1 MTRLATAILGLLL
14 GAIAHAGPLGPDGTP
29 GTTLPGKFTW
39 FDLATENVA
48 AARVFYGAVF
58 GWKYEEVP
66 GGPAEYTIIRN
77 SQGKVGGMFRKQRPR
92 DARAGAHWLSLISV
106 RDAEQ
111 ASRLVR
117 ERGGSVILPPTQVL
131 GRGTH
136 AVFRDPQGAIFGV
149 LAAAGGDPADDP
161 IVDGDVFW
169 LDLFTP
175 DAAKAARFYA
185 DLAGYEAAEG
195 PTRAGPKRWYLV
207 TGAIARAGIVAQ
219 QSAGLA
225 PAWLPYFL
233 VDNVPATIERAKGA
247 GGKVLI
253 APRFEYLNGK
263 VAVLADPQGGVFG
276 IVDWP

>member
-1 MTRLATAILGLLL
+1 MFGRIATVLLSFAA
-14 GAIAHAGPLGPDGTP
+14 AIAWAGPLGPDGRP
-29 GTTLPGKFTW
+29 GNALPGKFIW

-58 GWKYEEVP
+58 DWKFEEVP
-66 GGPAEYTIIRN
+66 GGPPEYTVIRN
-77 SQGKVGGMFRKQRPR
+77 SAGKIGGLFRKPR
-92 DARAGAHWLSLISV
+92 RNDVRAGAHWLSLISV
-106 RDAEQ
+106 RDAQES
-111 ASRLVR
+111 ARIVT
-117 ERGGSVILPPTQVL
+117 ERGGSVLLAPTYVA

-149 LAAAGGDPADDP
+149 LAATGGDPADDP

-175 DAAKAARFYA
+175 DAAKAAQFYA
-185 DLAGYEAAEG
+185 DLAGYEVGEG
-195 PTRAGPKRWYLV
+195 PTRAGPKRGYLV
-207 TGAIARAGIVAQ
+207 TGAVARAGIIAQ

-233 VDNVPATIERAKGA
+233 VDDVPATIEKARRA
-247 GGKVLI
+247 GGKVLV
-253 APRFEYLNGK
+253 APRSEYLNGK
-263 VAVLADPQGGVFG
+263 VAVLADPNGGVFG

>member
-1 MTRLATAILGLLL
+1 MFARIAIVLFSFAA
-14 GAIAHAGPLGPDGTP
+14 AIACAGPLGPDGRP
-29 GTTLPGKFTW
+29 GTALPGKFIW

-58 GWKYEEVP
+58 DWKFEQVS
-66 GGPAEYTIIRN
+66 GGPPEYTVIRN
-77 SQGKVGGMFRKQRPR
+77 ATGKVGGMFRKPR
-92 DARAGAHWLSLISV
+92 RNDVRAGAHWLSLISV
-106 RDAEQ
+106 RDVQESARIV
-111 ASRLVR
+111 S
-117 ERGGSVILPPTQVL
+117 ERGGSVLLAPTQVP

-149 LAAAGGDPADDP
+149 LAATGGDPADDP

-175 DAAKAARFYA
+175 DPAKATQFYA
-185 DLAGYEAAEG
+185 DLAGYEVGEG
-195 PTRAGPKRWYLV
+195 PTRAGPKRSYLV
-207 TGAIARAGIVAQ
+207 TGAVARAGIIAQ

-233 VDNVPATIERAKGA
+233 VDDVPATIEKARRA
-247 GGKVLI
+247 GGKVLV
-253 APRFEYLNGK
+253 APRVEYLNGK
-263 VAVLADPQGGVFG
+263 VAVLADPNGGVFG